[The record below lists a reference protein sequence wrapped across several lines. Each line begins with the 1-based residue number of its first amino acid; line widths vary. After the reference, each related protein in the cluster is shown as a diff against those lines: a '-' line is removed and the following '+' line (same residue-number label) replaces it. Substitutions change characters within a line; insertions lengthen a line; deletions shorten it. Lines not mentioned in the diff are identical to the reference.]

1 MPPGTSPN
9 VALLG
14 EIYDR
19 FWRGDWAEAVAL
31 LDADIEWIMP
41 PDGIPPDRVNR
52 GREAVLEIFRDFFED
67 LESFTGGAELMDLED
82 DRVLA
87 DGHMKGRGKSS
98 GAEVEMS
105 FTQLWEFR
113 DGRPVRQE
121 FFLAREDA
129 LKAAGFRK

>member
-1 MPPGTSPN
+1 MPASSPN
-9 VALLG
+9 VALLQ
-14 EIYDR
+14 EIYAR
-19 FWRGDWAEAVAL
+19 FWRGDWDAAVAL
-31 LDADIEWIMP
+31 LDPEIEWIMP

-52 GREAVLEIFRDFFED
+52 GRAAVLEVFRDFFED
-67 LESFTGGAELMDLED
+67 LESFTGHAELMDLEG

-113 DGRPVRQE
+113 DGTPVRQE
-121 FFLAREDA
+121 FFLTREDA
-129 LKAAGFRK
+129 LKAAGFMK